1 MLPKISQWTR
11 LIGISATIALV
22 QPNIAAAKSS
32 VEIADIGKAITVS
45 ISTPESLGSGVI
57 LQHQGNIYTILT
69 TASVVKDRA
78 KYKITTPD
86 NRSYEA
92 ISSSIRTAPG
102 NIDLAIIKF
111 KSTANY
117 LTAKLGNCNIL
128 ESGMSI
134 YVNGFPGT
142 TKAIT
147 ESVFLSREGQV
158 SANSTRVLE
167 NGYSLIYSNQTLP
180 GMNGGAILNSDGELV
195 AIHGKSDK
203 DDNGNQT
210 GLNLGIPINQFGMVA
225 RNMGIELDGKVAP
238 IQTNTAAKAG
248 DYFASAVPKIGRG
261 DSMGGL
267 TDLDRAIQLNPNY
280 ALAYSLRG
288 ALKAFK
294 LIDTQGGLA
303 DFNRAIA
310 LDPRFSLSYQHRGML
325 KALKLNDI
333 QGALA
338 DYSRA
343 ILLDSKNATT
353 YVVRG
358 TLKATKLNDIQGGV
372 ADLDRAISL
381 DPNNADSYSLRG
393 VFKATKLN
401 DTQGGLADLNRAIS
415 IDSNNAMAFKARSV
429 VKYMKLNDRA
439 GGIADMKQS
448 ARLSKKQGDLAEYQ
462 LTIDQLKAWGITSN
476 SSGF

>member
-1 MLPKISQWTR
+1 MLPKISQWTG
-11 LIGISATIALV
+11 LIGISATIAIV
-22 QPNIAAAKSS
+22 QPYIASAKSS

-45 ISTPESLGSGVI
+45 ISTPETLGSGVI

-69 TASVVKDRA
+69 TANIVKNKA
-78 KYKITTPD
+78 NYKITTPD

-117 LTAKLGNCNIL
+117 STAKLGNCNVL

-134 YVNGFPGT
+134 YVNGFPG
-142 TKAIT
+142 KSRAIT

-158 SANSTRVLE
+158 SANSTRVSE

-210 GLNLGIPINQFGMVA
+210 GLNLGIPINRFGMVA
-225 RNMGIELDGKVAP
+225 RSMGIELDGKVAP
-238 IQTNTAAKAG
+238 VQANTAAKAG
-248 DYFASAVPKIGRG
+248 DYFASAILKMGKG
-261 DSMGGL
+261 DSMGSL
-267 TDLDRAIQLNPNY
+267 ADLDRAIQITPKY
-280 ALAYSLRG
+280 AMAYSLRG
-288 ALKAFK
+288 
-294 LIDTQGGLA
+294 
-303 DFNRAIA
+303 
-310 LDPRFSLSYQHRGML
+310 ML
-325 KALKLNDI
+325 KMSKLNDI

-338 DYSRA
+338 DFNQAIFLDSRFSSSYLGRGMLQALKLNKTGALADYNRA

-353 YVVRG
+353 YIVRG
-358 TLKATKLNDIQGGV
+358 TLKATKLNDIQGGI

-381 DPNNADSYSLRG
+381 DPNNANSYSLRG
-393 VFKATKLN
+393 MLKAGKLN
-401 DTQGGLADLNRAIS
+401 NTQGGIADLDRAIS
-415 IDSNNAMAFKARSV
+415 IDSNNAMAFKGRSFI
-429 VKYMKLNDRA
+429 KYWKLNDRA

-462 LTIDQLKAWGITSN
+462 STIYQLKEWGITSTG
-476 SSGF
+476 SGF